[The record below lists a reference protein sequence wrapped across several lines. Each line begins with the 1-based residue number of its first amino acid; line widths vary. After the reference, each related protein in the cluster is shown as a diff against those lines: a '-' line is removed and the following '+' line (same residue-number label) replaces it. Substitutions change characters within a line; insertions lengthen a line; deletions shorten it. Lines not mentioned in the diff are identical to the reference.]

1 MLRLAEEGGDGRN
14 DAVDED
20 APRDGRPEDA
30 GLFSDN
36 GPPQSAGASAADCA
50 VTVSSRHIESREPVL
65 NPAMAPPRAAKVLR
79 GPCSAPGRQN
89 ADTRTLEPGQSAPKS
104 ECTEEWFALPWQPHL
119 ALEPQG
125 PQHRLP
131 LKAAT
136 APQCSQRGNTH
147 TNCPDWRGQFHHKG
161 HWKWPSAPASQ
172 KQLARRRVTNAHPS
186 EKLIPQEQ
194 GFGNALSFTTHKM
207 TSKNTRGHTSL
218 NKQEEKAEFSRP
230 SRAGA
235 QVHTRA
241 PAQRGPQDWRI
252 EEAMPGAR
260 PPRATRSPAS

>member
-104 ECTEEWFALPWQPHL
+104 ECIEEWFALPWQPHL

-125 PQHRLP
+125 PQHRIP

-136 APQCSQRGNTH
+136 PPQCSQRGNTH
-147 TNCPDWRGQFHHKG
+147 KLPR
-161 HWKWPSAPASQ
+161 
-172 KQLARRRVTNAHPS
+172 LARTISQQGPLEMAGRACIAETFGAEARHECSPKREANTTRTRLRKCFKLRNAQNEIQERTWAHITKQTRREGGVLKAIPRGGTGAHMRTC
-186 EKLIPQEQ
+186 
-194 GFGNALSFTTHKM
+194 A
-207 TSKNTRGHTSL
+207 
-218 NKQEEKAEFSRP
+218 A
-230 SRAGA
+230 
-235 QVHTRA
+235 RA
-241 PAQRGPQDWRI
+241 PRLANGRSD
-252 EEAMPGAR
+252 AR
-260 PPRATRSPAS
+260 CTAAPCYKIAC